1 MLIPESTEYQLLD
14 DISKVFCVCIFRDSL
29 PLLDSGISFY
39 FLVSFLSTIDTLAYC
54 THLKMIIRDCLLG
67 VGLGVSFG
75 DF

>member
-14 DISKVFCVCIFRDSL
+14 DISKVFCVCIFYHFWT
-29 PLLDSGISFY
+29 GVSFY
-39 FLVSFLSTIDTLAYC
+39 FLVSFFKYKIDTLAYR

>member
-39 FLVSFLSTIDTLAYC
+39 FLMSSLSTIDTLAYR
-54 THLKMIIRDCLLG
+54 THLKMIIRLLG

>member
-29 PLLDSGISFY
+29 PLLDSAFPFTSW
-39 FLVSFLSTIDTLAYC
+39 LVSLSTIDTLAYR
-54 THLKMIIRDCLLG
+54 THLNMIIRDCLLG